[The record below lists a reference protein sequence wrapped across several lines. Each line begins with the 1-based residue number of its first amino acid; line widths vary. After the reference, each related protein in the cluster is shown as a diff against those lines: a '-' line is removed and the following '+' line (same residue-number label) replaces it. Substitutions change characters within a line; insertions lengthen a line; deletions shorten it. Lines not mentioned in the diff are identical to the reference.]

1 MGARAVDRVDRS
13 GAVLSG
19 GASNDLDFEFAALAD
34 FAAARHQSARPR
46 RHPPHAVL
54 PLQAD
59 QMIGRALA
67 RGFGGRR
74 SRGHADDRDAAA
86 QSPGGG
92 RFQMRDRPLVI
103 MAVQDQFGAVARD
116 DGLEFARVGQVA
128 HRGCARKQRG
138 MMNEDDARQSAPP
151 RFVEQPGEPMELVL
165 ADVPRRHQRPRRHA
179 GRQADQRDIVAHAQ
193 KRVAAGRLDPR
204 IAGRPR
210 REQRR
215 QIGHRAMRIG
225 VVIARRE
232 ADVGGRPERVHPRGG
247 RRKFGRQPDVHDIA
261 GHRDVIGPLTAQI
274 GDEARATCPY
284 R

>member
-1 MGARAVDRVDRS
+1 MTGM
-13 GAVLSG
+13 
-19 GASNDLDFEFAALAD
+19 
-34 FAAARHQSARPR
+34 RPLR
-46 RHPPHAVL
+46 
-54 PLQAD
+54 
-59 QMIGRALA
+59 
-67 RGFGGRR
+67 
-74 SRGHADDRDAAA
+74 
-86 QSPGGG
+86 SPGGG

-193 KRVAAGRLDPR
+193 KRVAAGRLDPQ

-274 GDEARATCPY
+274 GDEAPQHAHIVEALAPALPVDVAQRPLGGEIAQAQRRHRTQVRVGEMGDRKAHEPRMKRPRSRAPKPEKGI
-284 R
+284 RAQ